1 MRVQSTSFRKA
12 TSKDDF
18 LFELIPTV
26 NTHTHAHTHTHT
38 YAHMHAHSHMYHIV
52 DKGLRRDFLLFNHRE
67 QKKKYSVHYKIV
79 TLKSNENR
87 FHPLQLIIN

>member
-1 MRVQSTSFRKA
+1 M
-12 TSKDDF
+12 
-18 LFELIPTV
+18 
-26 NTHTHAHTHTHT
+26 HTHAHTHTHT
-38 YAHMHAHSHMYHIV
+38 HAHMHAHSHMYHIV

-87 FHPLQLIIN
+87 FHPLQLILISINVDLSDKIVNALTKPK

>member
-1 MRVQSTSFRKA
+1 
-12 TSKDDF
+12 
-18 LFELIPTV
+18 
-26 NTHTHAHTHTHT
+26 
-38 YAHMHAHSHMYHIV
+38 MYHIV

-87 FHPLQLIIN
+87 FHPLQLILISINVDLSDKIVNA

>member
-1 MRVQSTSFRKA
+1 
-12 TSKDDF
+12 
-18 LFELIPTV
+18 
-26 NTHTHAHTHTHT
+26 
-38 YAHMHAHSHMYHIV
+38 MYHIV

-87 FHPLQLIIN
+87 FHPLQLILISINVDLSDKIVNALTKQK